1 MAKPLPSKVLRVGVV
16 HGGRIIEERL
26 FRKPASITVGQ
37 GPKNTFFVPD
47 PNLPDKMP
55 VLEYTRTGYALVFTE
70 DMDGRVRL
78 GSGADVDFAA
88 LRAQGTASQRGD
100 SWVLGLSDQDRG
112 KITLGNLTL
121 LFQFVVPPPEPTA
134 AQLPAS
140 ARGSF
145 WSGVDRVF
153 AGLLGT
159 TSLFALTLAFTTAL
173 APMPEEEEL
182 SLEELPDRYAK
193 VMMPAKPP
201 EPEKPADKPA
211 ANDSAKKDEKKAE
224 KKPDEPIPA
233 AKADATPAESAA
245 RKAAIQER
253 VAQSGI
259 LKILGSN
266 GGAGAGSAFADVL
279 GSSSASNDISAALA
293 GAGGVGVATSDL
305 LGGPGGTGPRGGAT
319 GEVAT
324 IGAIATKGGG
334 NVNVGEKQ
342 EVAVKAET
350 KLEAAEVE
358 SSTVDREGLARYVK
372 SRLKAITS
380 CYEKELK
387 RNPSLKGRVVVRFTI
402 KPDGRTSDVD
412 VEENTVGSDAVG
424 ACIKTLIR
432 TWTFP
437 FKPEEE
443 TTVAYPF
450 VFSPAS

>member
-1 MAKPLPSKVLRVGVV
+1 L
-16 HGGRIIEERL
+16 
-26 FRKPASITVGQ
+26 
-37 GPKNTFFVPD
+37 
-47 PNLPDKMP
+47 
-55 VLEYTRTGYALVFTE
+55 
-70 DMDGRVRL
+70 
-78 GSGADVDFAA
+78 
-88 LRAQGTASQRGD
+88 
-100 SWVLGLSDQDRG
+100 LS
-112 KITLGNLTL
+112 TCM
-121 LFQFVVPPPEPTA
+121 
-134 AQLPAS
+134 
-140 ARGSF
+140 
-145 WSGVDRVF
+145 
-153 AGLLGT
+153 
-159 TSLFALTLAFTTAL
+159 LFALTLAFTTAL
-173 APMPEEEEL
+173 SPMPTEEEL
-182 SLEELPDRYAK
+182 KLEELPDRYAK

-211 ANDSAKKDEKKAE
+211 ASDTGKTEEKKPEKKA
-224 KKPDEPIPA
+224 DEPIPA
-233 AKADATPAESAA
+233 AKADATPAEAAA

-259 LKILGSN
+259 LKILGST
-266 GGAGAGSAFADVL
+266 GGAGGGAFADVL
-279 GSSSASNDISAALA
+279 GGSSASNDISAALA
-293 GAGGVGVATSDL
+293 GAGGVGVATSDM

-324 IGAIATKGGG
+324 IGAIATKGVGA
-334 NVNVGEKQ
+334 VNVGEKQ

-424 ACIKTLIR
+424 ACIKTLIK

-450 VFSPAS
+450 VFAPAS